1 MNEVRRAG
9 RGGIGLFLMVASLAM
24 VAVSQNAEDVL
35 EKVRKRYDAMTDA
48 ELKFTEKVRFP
59 MAKIEQQV
67 SGTLFVK
74 KNNKYRVELDDRV
87 IVTDGQTLWS
97 YSAANNQVVI
107 DRFKQ
112 DAQSLS
118 PEKILVGTPENFTAS
133 TVGEEKVGGHATT
146 ILKLIPKDDQSF
158 IRSVRLWVDE
168 DDWMIRQVEI
178 VDVSEKQ
185 TTYTVLQVRTNTG
198 LQDSRFVYKIP
209 EGADVVDLR

>member
-9 RGGIGLFLMVASLAM
+9 RGGMALFLMVASLAM

>member
-1 MNEVRRAG
+1 MNDVRWGA
-9 RGGIGLFLMVASLAM
+9 RGGVFVLLMFASLNMLA
-24 VAVSQNAEDVL
+24 ATQNAEEVL
-35 EKVRKRYDAMTDA
+35 EKVRKRYDAVTDA

-74 KNNKYRVELDDRV
+74 KKNKYRVELDGKV

-118 PEKILVGTPENFTAS
+118 PEKILVGTPENFTS
-133 TVGEEKVGGHATT
+133 TIVGEEKIGGHETT
-146 ILKLIPKDDQSF
+146 ILKLEPKDEQSF
-158 IRSVRLWVDE
+158 IRTVRLWVD

-178 VDVSEKQ
+178 VDASEKQ

>member
-1 MNEVRRAG
+1 MNEVQRAG
-9 RGGIGLFLMVASLAM
+9 RGGMALFLMVASLAM

>member
-24 VAVSQNAEDVL
+24 VAVSRNAEDVL